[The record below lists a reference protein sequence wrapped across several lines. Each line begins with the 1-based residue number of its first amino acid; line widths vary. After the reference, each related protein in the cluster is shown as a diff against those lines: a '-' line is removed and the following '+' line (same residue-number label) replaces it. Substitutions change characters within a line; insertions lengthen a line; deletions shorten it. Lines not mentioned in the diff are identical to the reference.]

1 MASFFVLPFGN
12 SGDITIPAGES
23 LAVACQ
29 GQAQVWRKTG
39 FPNYP
44 ETTTLIGTV
53 VSGQTVFGP
62 YTPAAT
68 LIVEASGGVDTFYEV
83 GTSPQVQTGRLISGV
98 QATPVDIAD
107 GGSMAYTPASILG
120 GLVTATPTAGRNIQ
134 LPTGAAMDLT
144 STFAINDFF
153 DWSVITLAAFALTTT
168 AGASGHTLVGSGAT
182 AATAGSPAR
191 FRTRKTAVDTF
202 VTYRIG

>member
-1 MASFFVLPFGN
+1 MSFLVLPNGN
-12 SGDITIPAGES
+12 SGEITIPANES
-23 LAVACQ
+23 IAVACQ
-29 GQAQVWRKTG
+29 GTAQVFRKLG

-44 ETTTLIGTV
+44 DQVSLIGTV
-53 VSGQTVFGP
+53 INGQTVFGS
-62 YTPAAT
+62 YASGAT
-68 LIVEASGGVDTFYEV
+68 IIVEASGGVTAFYEI
-83 GTSPQVQTGRLISGV
+83 GTAPQVQQGRLISGS
-98 QATPVDIAD
+98 QADPANIAD

-134 LPTGAAMDLT
+134 LPTGAAMDLG
-144 STFAINDFF
+144 STFNVNDFF

-182 AATAGSPAR
+182 AATSGSAAR
-191 FRTRKTAVDTF
+191 FRTRKTAAETF

>member
-1 MASFFVLPFGN
+1 MASFFVLPFGT
-12 SGDITIPAGES
+12 SADITIPAGES
-23 LAVACQ
+23 LAVACL
-29 GQAQVWRKTG
+29 GQAQVWRKSG

-53 VSGQTVFGP
+53 VNGQTVFGP

-68 LIVEASGGVDTFYEV
+68 LIVEASGGVDTFYEI
-83 GTSPQVQTGRLISGV
+83 GTAPQVQTGRLISGV
-98 QATPVDIAD
+98 QADPLNIAD
-107 GGSMAYTPASILG
+107 GGSMLHTPGGMLG
-120 GLVTATPTAGRNIQ
+120 GLVTATPTVGRNIQ
-134 LPTGAAMDLT
+134 LPTGAAMEVA
-144 STFAINDFF
+144 SNFAINDFF

-168 AGASGHTLVGSGAT
+168 VNTGHTLVGSGAT
-182 AATAGSPAR
+182 AATSGLAAR

>member
-1 MASFFVLPFGN
+1 MSFLVLPNGN
-12 SGDITIPAGES
+12 SGEITIPANES
-23 LAVACQ
+23 IAVACQ
-29 GQAQVWRKTG
+29 GTAQVYRKLG

-44 ETTTLIGTV
+44 DQVSLIGTV
-53 VSGQTVFGP
+53 INGQTVFGS
-62 YTPAAT
+62 YTSGAT
-68 LIVEASGGVDTFYEV
+68 IIVEASGGVTAFYEI
-83 GTSPQVQTGRLISGV
+83 GTAPQVQQGRLISGS
-98 QATPVDIAD
+98 QADPANIAD
-107 GGSMAYTPASILG
+107 GGSMVYTPGGMLG

-134 LPTGAAMDLT
+134 LPTGAAMDLA

-182 AATAGSPAR
+182 AATSGSPAR
-191 FRTRKTAVDTF
+191 FRTRKTAADTF

>member
-53 VSGQTVFGP
+53 VNGQTVFGP

-68 LIVEASGGVDTFYEV
+68 LIVEASGGVNAFYEV
-83 GTSPQVQTGRLISGV
+83 GTAPQVQTGRLISGV
-98 QATPVDIAD
+98 QADPLNITD
-107 GGSMAYTPASILG
+107 GASMLHTPAGMLG

-134 LPTGAAMDLT
+134 LPTGAAMDLA

-168 AGASGHTLVGSGAT
+168 VNTGHTLVGSGAT
-182 AATAGSPAR
+182 AATAGAPAR
-191 FRTRKTAVDTF
+191 FRTRKTAADTF

>member
-1 MASFFVLPFGN
+1 MASFFVLPFGT
-12 SGDITIPAGES
+12 SVDITIPAGES

-44 ETTTLIGTV
+44 EKTTLIGTV
-53 VSGQTVFGP
+53 VNGQTVFGP

-68 LIVEASGGVDTFYEV
+68 LIVEASGGVNAFYEI
-83 GTSPQVQTGRLISGV
+83 GTAPQVQTGRLISGV
-98 QATPVDIAD
+98 QADPLNIAD
-107 GGSMAYTPASILG
+107 GGSMLHTPGGMLG

-134 LPTGAAMDLT
+134 LPTGAAMELA
-144 STFAINDFF
+144 SSFAINDFF

-168 AGASGHTLVGSGAT
+168 VNTGHTLVGSGAT
-182 AATAGSPAR
+182 AATSGSAAR
-191 FRTRKTAVDTF
+191 FRTRKTAADTF

>member
-1 MASFFVLPFGN
+1 MSFLVLPNGN
-12 SGDITIPAGES
+12 SGEITIPANES
-23 LAVACQ
+23 IAVACQ
-29 GQAQVWRKTG
+29 GTAQVYRKLG

-44 ETTTLIGTV
+44 DQVSLIGTV
-53 VSGQTVFGP
+53 INGQTVFGS
-62 YTPAAT
+62 YTSGAT
-68 LIVEASGGVDTFYEV
+68 IIVEASGGVTAFYEV
-83 GTSPQVQTGRLISGV
+83 GTAPQVQQGRLISGS
-98 QATPVDIAD
+98 QADPANIAD
-107 GGSMAYTPASILG
+107 GGSMVYTPGGMLG

-134 LPTGAAMDLT
+134 LPTGAAMDLA

-182 AATAGSPAR
+182 AATSGSPAR
-191 FRTRKTAVDTF
+191 FRTRKTAADTF

>member
-53 VSGQTVFGP
+53 VNGQTVFGP

-68 LIVEASGGVDTFYEV
+68 LIVEASGGVNAFYEI
-83 GTSPQVQTGRLISGV
+83 GTAPQVQTGRLISGV
-98 QATPVDIAD
+98 QADPLNIAD
-107 GGSMAYTPASILG
+107 GGSMLHTPAGMLG

-134 LPTGAAMDLT
+134 LPTGTAMDLA
-144 STFAINDFF
+144 SSFAINDFF

-168 AGASGHTLVGSGAT
+168 VNTDHTLVGSGAT
-182 AATAGSPAR
+182 AATSGSPAR
-191 FRTRKTAVDTF
+191 FRTRKTAANTF

>member
-12 SGDITIPAGES
+12 SGDINIPAGES

-53 VSGQTVFGP
+53 VNGQTVFGP

-68 LIVEASGGVDTFYEV
+68 LIVEASGGVNAFYEV
-83 GTSPQVQTGRLISGV
+83 GTAPQVQTGRLISGV
-98 QATPVDIAD
+98 QADPLNIAD
-107 GGSMAYTPASILG
+107 GGSMLHTPGGMLG

-134 LPTGAAMDLT
+134 LPTGAAMDLA
-144 STFAINDFF
+144 SSFAINDFF

-168 AGASGHTLVGSGAT
+168 VNTGHTLVGSGAT
-182 AATAGSPAR
+182 AATSGSPAR
-191 FRTRKTAVDTF
+191 FRTRKTAADTF

>member
-1 MASFFVLPFGN
+1 MSFLVLPNGN
-12 SGDITIPAGES
+12 SGDIVIPANES
-23 LAVACQ
+23 IAVACQ
-29 GQAQVWRKTG
+29 GTAQVSRKLG

-44 ETTTLIGTV
+44 DQVTLIGTV
-53 VSGQTVFGP
+53 INGQSVFGP
-62 YTPAAT
+62 YASGAT
-68 LIVEASGGVDTFYEV
+68 IIVEAVGGVTAFYEV
-83 GTSPQVQTGRLISGV
+83 GTAPQVQQGRLVAGV
-98 QATPVDIAD
+98 QAAPVDIAD

-134 LPTGAAMDLT
+134 LPTGAAMDLA
-144 STFAINDFF
+144 SNFAINDFF

-182 AATAGSPAR
+182 AATSGSAAR
-191 FRTRKTAVDTF
+191 FRTRKTAADTF